1 MPHPSKRKGNRF
13 ERELVHAFTAAG
25 LRAER
30 AWGSDGR
37 ALTTDAGA
45 SCSSSVDVLVEGGLC
60 IQAKRRKAVASYLKP
75 PAGAHVAAIREDRG
89 EALAVLPLPL
99 FIRLLR
105 KAIGPDTEP
114 SPEPPTFTPTTRTP

>member
-13 ERELVHAFTAAG
+13 ERELIAAFTAAG

-45 SCSSSVDVLVEGGLC
+45 SCSSDVDLLVEGRLR
-60 IQAKRRKAVASYLKP
+60 IQAKRRKSVAAYLKP
-75 PAGAHVAAIREDRG
+75 PEGAHVAAIREDRG

-99 FIRLLR
+99 FIRLLLTAFEVKR
-105 KAIGPDTEP
+105 PAIPISDHA
-114 SPEPPTFTPTTRTP
+114 

>member
-1 MPHPSKRKGNRF
+1 MPHPSRRKGNRF
-13 ERELVHAFTAAG
+13 ERELVDAFTAAG

-37 ALTTDAGA
+37 ALRTDAGEPCT
-45 SCSSSVDVLVEGGLC
+45 SDVDLLVEGSIRVQG
-60 IQAKRRKAVASYLKP
+60 KRRKRVVGYLKP

-89 EALAVLPLPL
+89 ETLAVLPLAL

-105 KAIGPDTEP
+105 SALGG
-114 SPEPPTFTPTTRTP
+114 SL

>member
-13 ERELVHAFTAAG
+13 ERELVAAFEAAG

-37 ALTTDAGA
+37 ALRTDEGKPCT
-45 SCSSSVDVLVEGGLC
+45 SDVDLLVEGSIR
-60 IQAKRRKAVASYLKP
+60 IQAKRRKRVAGYLKP
-75 PAGAHVAAIREDRG
+75 PEGAHVAAIREDRG

-105 KAIGPDTEP
+105 SAIAAA
-114 SPEPPTFTPTTRTP
+114 

>member
-13 ERELVHAFTAAG
+13 ERELVRAFTDAG

-37 ALTTDAGA
+37 ALTTDRGA
-45 SCSSSVDVLVEGGLC
+45 SCASSVDLLVEGSLC
-60 IQAKRRKAVASYLKP
+60 IQAKRRKSVAAYLKP
-75 PAGAHVAAIREDRG
+75 PEGAHVAAIREDRG

-105 KAIGPDTEP
+105 KAIPADSTPAPDEATL
-114 SPEPPTFTPTTRTP
+114 